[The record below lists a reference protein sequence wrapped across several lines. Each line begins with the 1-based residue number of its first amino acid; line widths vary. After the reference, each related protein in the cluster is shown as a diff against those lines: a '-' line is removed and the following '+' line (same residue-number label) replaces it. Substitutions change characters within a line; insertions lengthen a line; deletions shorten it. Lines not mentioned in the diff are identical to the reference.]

1 MEKTTE
7 NKLET
12 GGAQGFMFK
21 DLNLYFVHFLGV
33 DRGKESISCI
43 GAR

>member
-12 GGAQGFMFK
+12 GGAQGFK

-33 DRGKESISCI
+33 DRGKESISYI
-43 GAR
+43 G